1 MLSEDLGP
9 QNLGAPLCM
18 STQRIQSTKTVSH
31 AYTFKLYITC
41 VHLCVCV
48 EKEYIWAHA
57 CLYIGREA

>member
-1 MLSEDLGP
+1 MLSEDLDP

-48 EKEYIWAHA
+48 EKEYI
-57 CLYIGREA
+57 